1 MHGKTSDMIQLPFGN
16 PFSVMAKPVGAAC
29 NLRCKYCYYLEKG
42 KFYKSGDS
50 HLMNDESLENFI
62 AQYIGSQPTKTVVFN
77 WHGGEA
83 LIRPINFYRKVIEL
97 EAKYGN
103 GREITN
109 TIQTNG
115 TLLTDEWCEL
125 FKVNNWLVGVSIDGP
140 QHLHDIYRKRHDG
153 SSSFPALMG
162 GIELLN
168 KHNVDWNV
176 LATVNAANADY
187 PEETYNFLKNL
198 GTPFLQFTPVVER
211 IKKDGM
217 LANQSDENIKLADF
231 SVKPGQWGNFMCRIF
246 DEWVKSDVGEVYV
259 QLFDATL
266 ANKIGAPSP
275 VCTMAAECGAALAV
289 EFNGDV
295 YSCDHFVFPRYKLG
309 NLHTK
314 PLWQMAMSEPQRR
327 FGANKKDSLPKKC
340 RECEYLWACHGE
352 CPRNRFVK
360 TNEKGRYLNYLCEG
374 YRMFFEHVSPAMEF
388 MKGELDA
395 GRPPA
400 NIMDK

>member
-1 MHGKTSDMIQLPFGN
+1 MIQLPFGN

-42 KFYKSGDS
+42 KFYNTGDS
-50 HLMNDESLENFI
+50 HLMNDESLEIFI
-62 AQYIGSQPTKTVVFN
+62 KQYIESQPTKTVVFN

-83 LIRPINFYRKVIEL
+83 LIRPLNFYKKIVDL
-97 EAKYGN
+97 EAKYGA
-103 GREITN
+103 GREISN

-115 TLLTDEWCEL
+115 TLITDEWCEF
-125 FKVNNWLVGVSIDGP
+125 FKKYNWLVGVSIDGP

-153 SSSFPALMG
+153 SSSFPLLME
-162 GIELLN
+162 GIEMLN
-168 KHNVDWNV
+168 RHRVDWNV
-176 LATVNAANADY
+176 LATVNAANADF
-187 PEETYNFLKNL
+187 PVETYNFLKDL

-217 LANQSDENIKLADF
+217 LAHQLDENIKLADF
-231 SVKPGQWGNFMCRIF
+231 SVKPLQWGNFMCKVF
-246 DEWVKSDVGEVYV
+246 DEWVKTDVGNIFV

-266 ANKIGAPSP
+266 ANKMGAQSP
-275 VCTMAAECGAALAV
+275 VCTMAPECGAALAV

-309 NLHTK
+309 NIYKK
-314 PLWQMAMSEPQRR
+314 PLWQMAMSEPQQR
-327 FGANKKDSLPKKC
+327 FGNNKKASLPKKC
-340 RECEYLWACHGE
+340 RDCEYLWACHGE

-360 TNEKGRYLNYLCEG
+360 TSERGRYLNYLCEG
-374 YRMFFEHVSPAMEF
+374 YRMFFEHVSPAIEF
-388 MKGELDA
+388 MKNELEA

-400 NIMDK
+400 NIMEKWKEV